1 MPSETISKSYEEKKQ
16 NNELDFP
23 KDYTVIDIETTGLSN
38 NYNEIIELS
47 ALKIRNDKI
56 VDRYST
62 LVKPKGKIS
71 SFISKLTGITN
82 EMVDTAPSIENILD
96 KYIEFIDNDV
106 VVGHNVRFD
115 IGFINKKN
123 IQCYDKE
130 FTNKSIDT
138 CRLSRKIKGLERH
151 KLDYVANHYNI
162 DTSGHHRAERD
173 CIMTYGIY
181 NAMKSEFSIK
191 NDLC

>member
-1 MPSETISKSYEEKKQ
+1 MTANTILTNPTQ
-16 NNELDFP
+16 NSDIEFP
-23 KDYTVIDIETTGLSN
+23 QNYTVIDIETTGLSN

-47 ALKIRNDKI
+47 ALKVRNDEI
-56 VDRYST
+56 VDKYST
-62 LVKPKGKIS
+62 LVKPKSKIS
-71 SFISKLTGITN
+71 TFISKLTGITN
-82 EMVDTAPSIENILD
+82 EMVETAPFIENILD
-96 KYIEFIDNDV
+96 KYIDFIGEDV

-138 CRLSRKIKGLERH
+138 CKLSRKIAGLERH
-151 KLDYVANHYNI
+151 KLDYVANYYNI

-181 NAMKSEFSIK
+181 NAIK
-191 NDLC
+191 NDLSE